1 MLYIFNYS
9 IIRLKLCL
17 MSIFLQQL
25 PNFPAFTWSPD
36 VLNPILLRLRL
47 KQTKLLAR
55 MEMLQPEFKM
65 QAHHEIM
72 RLEAGSN
79 LQVENQVEL
88 EKRAALSLLY
98 TNQYNAELNL
108 ERLYQMYMDLSQ
120 LLNYQVV
127 DNQQFSSGFHQKSLD
142 QFLTW
147 FNKPGLDRLLKA
159 GIAHLWFLSIAPF
172 EKGAGVIARIISD
185 IQLAKADGTT
195 HRYYSVSDQIS
206 KKKGEYQFI
215 LSQTQQG
222 SLDIT
227 IWLQWYLHCL
237 EGAYEHSETALAP
250 IVKRASFWNTQ
261 NENSFNKR
269 QQTIINTILAGLDEK
284 LTTTIYASLV
294 NCSRDTAL
302 RDVTD
307 LLMRNIFSKEGGLG
321 KNTRYRLNY
330 HNNRISHLL

>member
-1 MLYIFNYS
+1 
-9 IIRLKLCL
+9 
-17 MSIFLQQL
+17 
-25 PNFPAFTWSPD
+25 
-36 VLNPILLRLRL
+36 
-47 KQTKLLAR
+47 
-55 MEMLQPEFKM
+55 METLQPEFKM
-65 QAHHEIM
+65 QAHNEIM
-72 RLEAGSN
+72 HLEAGSN

-120 LLNYQVV
+120 VLNYQVV

-142 QFLTW
+142 QFLNW

-185 IQLAKADGTT
+185 IQLAKADGTK

-206 KKKGEYQFI
+206 KKNGEYQFI
-215 LSQTQQG
+215 LSQTQLG

-227 IWLQWYLHCL
+227 IWLQWYLSCL
-237 EGAYEHSETALAP
+237 EGAYEHAETAVSSIIA
-250 IVKRASFWNTQ
+250 KDDFWNTQ
-261 NENSFNKR
+261 TGDSFNKR
-269 QQTIINTILAGLDEK
+269 QQTIINAMLAGLDEK

-302 RDVTD
+302 RDVTN
-307 LLMRNIFSKEGGLG
+307 LLQRGILRKVGGLG
-321 KNTRYRLNY
+321 KNTSYKINLKN
-330 HNNRISHLL
+330 L

>member
-1 MLYIFNYS
+1 
-9 IIRLKLCL
+9 
-17 MSIFLQQL
+17 MSRFLSHL
-25 PNFPAFTWSPD
+25 PHFPAFTWSPD
-36 VLNPILLRLRL
+36 VLNPILMRLRL
-47 KQTKLLAR
+47 KQTKLLER
-55 MEMLQPEFKM
+55 METLQPEFKM
-65 QAHHEIM
+65 QAHNEIM

-108 ERLYQMYMDLSQ
+108 ERLNELYKALIV
-120 LLNYQVV
+120 LFNYQVV

-159 GIAHLWFLSIAPF
+159 GIAHLWFLSITPF

-206 KKKGEYQFI
+206 KKKEEYQFI

-250 IVKRASFWNTQ
+250 IVKRANFWNTQ
-261 NENSFNKR
+261 NENSFNRR
-269 QQTIINTILAGLDEK
+269 QQVIINKLLTGFDEGF
-284 LTTTIYASLV
+284 TTTIYACIAE
-294 NCSRDTAL
+294 CSRDTAL

-307 LLMRNIFSKEGGLG
+307 LLQNGVLLKEGGLG
-321 KNTRYRLNY
+321 KNTRYRLTN
-330 HNNRISHLL
+330 

>member
-1 MLYIFNYS
+1 
-9 IIRLKLCL
+9 
-17 MSIFLQQL
+17 MSIFLSHL
-25 PNFPAFTWSPD
+25 PHFPAFTWSPD
-36 VLNPILLRLRL
+36 VLNPILMRLRL

-65 QAHHEIM
+65 QAHDEIM
-72 RLEAGSN
+72 RLEAASN
-79 LQVENQVEL
+79 LQIENQVEL
-88 EKRAALSLLY
+88 EKKEALRLIYSNPSN
-98 TNQYNAELNL
+98 TDLNL
-108 ERLYQMYMDLSQ
+108 ERLNELYKALSA
-120 LLNYQVV
+120 LFNYQVV

-195 HRYYSVSDQIS
+195 HRYYSVTDQIS

-215 LSQTQQG
+215 LSQTQLG

-227 IWLQWYLHCL
+227 IWLQWYLSCL
-237 EGAYEHSETALAP
+237 EGAYEHAETALAH
-250 IVKRASFWNTQ
+250 IVKCANFWNTQ
-261 NENSFNKR
+261 NGDSFNKR
-269 QQTIINTILAGLDEK
+269 QQTIINTMLAGLDEK

-302 RDVTD
+302 RDVTN
-307 LLMRNIFSKEGGLG
+307 LLQRAILTKVGGLG
-321 KNTRYRLNY
+321 KNTSYKINLK
-330 HNNRISHLL
+330 

>member
-1 MLYIFNYS
+1 MLKYS
-9 IIRLKLCL
+9 IIRLKLYL
-17 MSIFLQQL
+17 MSSFLQQL

-36 VLNPILLRLRL
+36 VLNPLLIRLRL

-55 MEMLQPEFKM
+55 METLQPEFKM
-65 QAHHEIM
+65 QSHNEIM
-72 RLEAGSN
+72 RLEVVSN
-79 LQVENQVEL
+79 LQIENQVEL
-88 EKRAALSLLY
+88 EKKEALRLIYSNPSN
-98 TNQYNAELNL
+98 TDLNL
-108 ERLYQMYMDLSQ
+108 ERLNELYKALSA
-120 LLNYQVV
+120 LFNYQVV

-195 HRYYSVSDQIS
+195 HRYYSVTDQIS

-215 LSQTQQG
+215 LSQTQLG

-227 IWLQWYLHCL
+227 IWLQWYLSCL
-237 EGAYEHSETALAP
+237 EGAYEHAETALAP
-250 IVKRASFWNTQ
+250 IVKCANFWNTQ
-261 NENSFNKR
+261 NGDSFNKR
-269 QQTIINTILAGLDEK
+269 QQTIINAMLAGLDEK

-302 RDVTD
+302 RDVTN
-307 LLMRNIFSKEGGLG
+307 LLQRGILTKVGGLG
-321 KNTRYRLNY
+321 KNTSYKINLK
-330 HNNRISHLL
+330 